1 MLDDINQRMENLR
14 RTPEPHELMDE
25 FEQAKAYAES
35 DFTEP
40 HNLFVERFGQ
50 LFPDFRSGLVLDVGV
65 GHADPTIRFARK
77 YPDARLVGIDGAE
90 HMLHFGRQ
98 AVEAAGLTDKI
109 ELRRELLAENTFP
122 PVFDAIM
129 ANSLLHHLDDPV
141 GLWKAIRSA
150 SKPGA
155 AIYIVDLTRPQSIEE
170 ARQLVELH
178 SDGAPELM
186 RRDFFNSLLAAFT
199 PDEVRAQLDEAG
211 IDSLIVDKVSDRHLV
226 VHGRV

>member
-1 MLDDINQRMENLR
+1 MENFR
-14 RTPEPHELMDE
+14 RTPEPHQLMDE

-50 LFPDFRSGLVLDVGV
+50 LFPDFRGGLVLDVGV
-65 GHADPTIRFARK
+65 GHADPTIRFAQK
-77 YPDARLVGIDGAE
+77 YPDARLIGIDGAE
-90 HMLHFGRQ
+90 QMLSFGRQ
-98 AVEAAGLTDKI
+98 AVEAAGLTDRI
-109 ELRRELLAENTFP
+109 ELRHELLGENTFP
-122 PVFDAIM
+122 PVFDVVM

-155 AIYIVDLTRPQSIEE
+155 AIYIVDLTRPQSIEQ
-170 ARQLVELH
+170 ARLLVELH
-178 SDGAPELM
+178 SEGAPELM

-199 PDEVRAQLDEAG
+199 PDEVSAQLDEAG
-211 IDSLIVDKVSDRHLV
+211 IDTLRVDKVSDRHLV
-226 VHGRV
+226 VHGRM